1 MAISFKYWDDCMDP
15 EDMRLMWQDPVVSK
29 EWTDAGEEQGQKVH
43 LSRDPDGEAY
53 LTQTEMM
60 AVAAITIHRHF
71 KSQLDPYM
79 IGALAEIA
87 SGRKLFVDTYDCKTK
102 ETKVGI
108 MQVAPE
114 VAQWLGRELGYKS
127 YDIEDNTNLLY
138 WPLVNVYFGAA
149 YAKWLFS
156 CDYKQRTEEFV
167 VRAYKGGKKKA
178 SHKSTSP
185 IFQRYL
191 YVKENLMS
199 IRQPEICNEL
209 TSDPEILSGT
219 EAQLIYW
226 DSKVSEADMDAMW
239 KNPDV
244 SKEWTKSGERRGN
257 VRFSHDAKKRPYL
270 SRVEVKAVAEIII
283 SRHLGT
289 RGSKPEALAAL
300 AEVCSMRFVHGVS
313 TRTGLM
319 GIDYPTAEWLSR
331 QVVELQCCP
340 IQFHKDCGY
349 RAYTV
354 ISVDDLYNPFAS
366 MYFGASYLAWLSRY
380 EGREQSYEFIVQAY
394 LGGPEN
400 VSLQETGRI
409 VAAVF
414 CEVVQYASIFVTEDP
429 RSSRGRMGH
438 GWTADS
444 PTARRTRQADDIV
457 SQHPA
462 KCLARRETTMLI
474 ATGSC
479 CWRRI
484 IARVVRFMAALQQP
498 ATRARP
504 LIGASD

>member
-1 MAISFKYWDDCMDP
+1 MGSLFFFFSGAVAMRICRCWVRVCASDWCPMPACSLRHCHMDYECKMAISYKYWDDCLDP
-15 EDMRLMWQDPVVSK
+15 EDMRLMWKDPIVSK

-60 AVAAITIHRHF
+60 AVASITVHRHF

-87 SGRKLFVDTYDCKTK
+87 SGRRLFVDTYDHKTK

-138 WPLVNVYFGAA
+138 WPLVNIYFGAA

-156 CDYKQRTEEFV
+156 CDEKQRTEEFV

-178 SHKSTSP
+178 THKSTSP

-191 YVKENLMS
+191 YVKESLLS
-199 IRQPEICNEL
+199 IRQPDICHEVTPDLEN
-209 TSDPEILSGT
+209 LSNT
-219 EAQLIYW
+219 EAQLKYW

-239 KNPDV
+239 KHPDV
-244 SKEWTKSGERRGN
+244 FKEWIKSGERRGN
-257 VRFSHDAKKRPYL
+257 VRFSHDAKNRPYL

-283 SRHLGT
+283 ARHLST
-289 RGSKPEALAAL
+289 RGLKPEALAAL

-319 GIDYPTAEWLSR
+319 GIDYPTAAWLSR
-331 QVVELQCCP
+331 QV
-340 IQFHKDCGY
+340 DCGY
-349 RAYTV
+349 RVYSV

-366 MYFGASYLAWLSRY
+366 MYFGASYLVWLSKY

-400 VSLQETGRI
+400 VNLQETGPFWNQFLE
-409 VAAVF
+409 ALKLY
-414 CEVVQYASIFVTEDP
+414 QDP
-429 RSSRGRMGH
+429 KK
-438 GWTADS
+438 DNN
-444 PTARRTRQADDIV
+444 
-457 SQHPA
+457 
-462 KCLARRETTMLI
+462 
-474 ATGSC
+474 SC
-479 CWRRI
+479 CI
-484 IARVVRFMAALQQP
+484 L
-498 ATRARP
+498 
-504 LIGASD
+504 

>member
-1 MAISFKYWDDCMDP
+1 MAISFKYWDDCLDP

-87 SGRKLFVDTYDCKTK
+87 SGRKLFIDTYDRKTK

-114 VAQWLGRELGYKS
+114 VAQWLGKELGYKR

-156 CDYKQRTEEFV
+156 CDDK
-167 VRAYKGGKKKA
+167 
-178 SHKSTSP
+178 
-185 IFQRYL
+185 
-191 YVKENLMS
+191 
-199 IRQPEICNEL
+199 QPEICNEL
-209 TSDPEILSGT
+209 TSGPESLSST

-226 DSKVSEADMDAMW
+226 DSKVSEADMEAMW
-239 KNPDV
+239 KHPDV
-244 SKEWTKSGERRGN
+244 YKEWTKSGERRGN

-331 QVVELQCCP
+331 
-340 IQFHKDCGY
+340 DCGY

-354 ISVDDLYNPFAS
+354 ISVDDLYNPFVS

-400 VSLQETGRI
+400 VNLQETGPLWNQFLE
-409 VAAVF
+409 ALAL
-414 CEVVQYASIFVTEDP
+414 CQDP
-429 RSSRGRMGH
+429 KKENS
-438 GWTADS
+438 
-444 PTARRTRQADDIV
+444 
-457 SQHPA
+457 
-462 KCLARRETTMLI
+462 
-474 ATGSC
+474 SC
-479 CWRRI
+479 CI
-484 IARVVRFMAALQQP
+484 L
-498 ATRARP
+498 
-504 LIGASD
+504 

>member
-1 MAISFKYWDDCMDP
+1 MAISFKYWDDCLDP

-29 EWTDAGEEQGQKVH
+29 EWADAGEEQGQKVH

-79 IGALAEIA
+79 IGALSEIA
-87 SGRKLFVDTYDCKTK
+87 SGRKLFVDTYDRKTK

-156 CDYKQRTEEFV
+156 CNDK
-167 VRAYKGGKKKA
+167 
-178 SHKSTSP
+178 
-185 IFQRYL
+185 
-191 YVKENLMS
+191 
-199 IRQPEICNEL
+199 QPEICNEL
-209 TSDPEILSGT
+209 TSGPESLSGT

-239 KNPDV
+239 KHPDV

-400 VSLQETGRI
+400 VSLQETGPLWNQFLEALALYHDPKNFHLCQTIYSVLHSKVVHRTVYYVPTSAARKLDGDLGNELETRAVNFLSLDIRVLPRI
-409 VAAVF
+409 IYECSPMLLPNF
-414 CEVVQYASIFVTEDP
+414 RSTPKGSASTSNALCMNYMM
-429 RSSRGRMGH
+429 RYR
-438 GWTADS
+438 
-444 PTARRTRQADDIV
+444 
-457 SQHPA
+457 
-462 KCLARRETTMLI
+462 
-474 ATGSC
+474 ATGAVNPDIFWPFAPCS
-479 CWRRI
+479 WN
-484 IARVVRFMAALQQP
+484 AP
-498 ATRARP
+498 T
-504 LIGASD
+504 

>member
-1 MAISFKYWDDCMDP
+1 MAVSFKYWDDCLDP

-29 EWTDAGEEQGQKVH
+29 EWNDAGEEQGQKVH

-60 AVAAITIHRHF
+60 AVAAITVHRHF

-87 SGRKLFVDTYDCKTK
+87 SGRRLFVDTYDRKTK

-108 MQVAPE
+108 LQVAPE

-156 CDYKQRTEEFV
+156 CDDRQRTEEFV

-178 SHKSTSP
+178 AHKSTSP

-191 YVKENLMS
+191 YVKENLLS
-199 IRQPEICNEL
+199 IRQPEICHDLAPDQEK
-209 TSDPEILSGT
+209 LSST
-219 EAQLIYW
+219 ESQLIYW

-239 KNPDV
+239 KHPDV
-244 SKEWTKSGERRGN
+244 YKEWIKSGERRGN
-257 VRFSHDAKKRPYL
+257 VRFSHDAKNRPYL

-283 SRHLGT
+283 SRHLST
-289 RGSKPEALAAL
+289 RGVKPEALAAL

-319 GIDYPTAEWLSR
+319 GIDYPTAVWLSR
-331 QVVELQCCP
+331 QV
-340 IQFHKDCGY
+340 DCGY
-349 RAYTV
+349 RAYTL

-366 MYFGASYLAWLSRY
+366 MYFGASYLAWLSQY

-400 VSLQETGRI
+400 VSLQETGPFWNQFLESLTQYQDPKKYACAFCLTQLHKETLI
-409 VAAVF
+409 CTFLIIPVKTVHFSGTIIIAAVS
-414 CEVVQYASIFVTEDP
+414 CEVI
-429 RSSRGRMGH
+429 
-438 GWTADS
+438 
-444 PTARRTRQADDIV
+444 
-457 SQHPA
+457 
-462 KCLARRETTMLI
+462 
-474 ATGSC
+474 
-479 CWRRI
+479 
-484 IARVVRFMAALQQP
+484 
-498 ATRARP
+498 
-504 LIGASD
+504 

>member
-1 MAISFKYWDDCMDP
+1 
-15 EDMRLMWQDPVVSK
+15 
-29 EWTDAGEEQGQKVH
+29 
-43 LSRDPDGEAY
+43 
-53 LTQTEMM
+53 
-60 AVAAITIHRHF
+60 
-71 KSQLDPYM
+71 M

-87 SGRKLFVDTYDCKTK
+87 SGRKLFIDTYDRKTK

-114 VAQWLGRELGYKS
+114 VAQWLGKELGYKR

-156 CDYKQRTEEFV
+156 CDDKQRTEEFV

-185 IFQRYL
+185 IFQHYL
-191 YVKENLMS
+191 YVKENLLS

-209 TSDPEILSGT
+209 TSGPESLSST

-226 DSKVSEADMDAMW
+226 DSKVSEADMEAMW
-239 KNPDV
+239 KHPDV
-244 SKEWTKSGERRGN
+244 YKEWTKSGERRGN

-270 SRVEVKAVAEIII
+270 SRVEVKVNLAVAEIII

-331 QVVELQCCP
+331 
-340 IQFHKDCGY
+340 DCGY

-354 ISVDDLYNPFAS
+354 ISVDDLYNPFVS

-400 VSLQETGRI
+400 VNLQETGPLWNQFLE
-409 VAAVF
+409 ALAL
-414 CEVVQYASIFVTEDP
+414 CQDP
-429 RSSRGRMGH
+429 KKENS
-438 GWTADS
+438 
-444 PTARRTRQADDIV
+444 
-457 SQHPA
+457 
-462 KCLARRETTMLI
+462 
-474 ATGSC
+474 SC
-479 CWRRI
+479 CI
-484 IARVVRFMAALQQP
+484 L
-498 ATRARP
+498 
-504 LIGASD
+504 

>member
-1 MAISFKYWDDCMDP
+1 MAISFKYWDDCLDP

-87 SGRKLFVDTYDCKTK
+87 SGRKLFIDTYDRKTK

-114 VAQWLGRELGYKS
+114 VAQWLGKELGYKR

-156 CDYKQRTEEFV
+156 CDDK
-167 VRAYKGGKKKA
+167 
-178 SHKSTSP
+178 
-185 IFQRYL
+185 
-191 YVKENLMS
+191 
-199 IRQPEICNEL
+199 QPEICNEL
-209 TSDPEILSGT
+209 TSGPESLSST

-226 DSKVSEADMDAMW
+226 DSKVSEADMEAMW
-239 KNPDV
+239 KHPDV
-244 SKEWTKSGERRGN
+244 YKEWTKSGERRGN

-270 SRVEVKAVAEIII
+270 SRVEVKVNLAVAEIII

-331 QVVELQCCP
+331 
-340 IQFHKDCGY
+340 DCGY

-354 ISVDDLYNPFAS
+354 ISVDDLYNPFVS

-400 VSLQETGRI
+400 VNLQETGPLWNQFLE
-409 VAAVF
+409 ALAL
-414 CEVVQYASIFVTEDP
+414 CQDP
-429 RSSRGRMGH
+429 KKENS
-438 GWTADS
+438 
-444 PTARRTRQADDIV
+444 
-457 SQHPA
+457 
-462 KCLARRETTMLI
+462 
-474 ATGSC
+474 SC
-479 CWRRI
+479 CI
-484 IARVVRFMAALQQP
+484 L
-498 ATRARP
+498 
-504 LIGASD
+504 

>member
-1 MAISFKYWDDCMDP
+1 
-15 EDMRLMWQDPVVSK
+15 MWQDPIVSK

-60 AVAAITIHRHF
+60 AVASIIVHRHF
-71 KSQLDPYM
+71 KSQIDPYM
-79 IGALAEIA
+79 IGGLAEIA
-87 SGRKLFVDTYDCKTK
+87 SGRRLFVDTYDRKTK

-127 YDIEDNTNLLY
+127 YNIEDNPNLLY

-156 CDYKQRTEEFV
+156 CDDKQRTEEFV

-191 YVKENLMS
+191 YVKESLLS

-209 TSDPEILSGT
+209 TPDLETLSST

-239 KNPDV
+239 KHPDV
-244 SKEWTKSGERRGN
+244 YKEWTKSGERRGN

-270 SRVEVKAVAEIII
+270 SRVEVKVNLVINICTNFCISAVAEIII
-283 SRHLGT
+283 SRHLST
-289 RGSKPEALAAL
+289 RGSKPEALSAL

-319 GIDYPTAEWLSR
+319 GIDYPTAAWLSR
-331 QVVELQCCP
+331 QV
-340 IQFHKDCGY
+340 
-349 RAYTV
+349 
-354 ISVDDLYNPFAS
+354 
-366 MYFGASYLAWLSRY
+366 
-380 EGREQSYEFIVQAY
+380 
-394 LGGPEN
+394 
-400 VSLQETGRI
+400 
-409 VAAVF
+409 
-414 CEVVQYASIFVTEDP
+414 
-429 RSSRGRMGH
+429 
-438 GWTADS
+438 
-444 PTARRTRQADDIV
+444 
-457 SQHPA
+457 
-462 KCLARRETTMLI
+462 
-474 ATGSC
+474 
-479 CWRRI
+479 
-484 IARVVRFMAALQQP
+484 
-498 ATRARP
+498 
-504 LIGASD
+504 